1 MAYFFY
7 FSQKG
12 IHHIPIFIYIF
23 QNILNKKILQADPP
37 WKTCHIKTAFRHFL
51 WLLNIK
57 DSQTSVPL
65 VTELTQHQETHCLPL
80 QWSTSWGLHLNCN
93 LDFLQGALKAC
104 VKTFV
109 SEISMRQNV
118 ESVERR
124 RPRGP
129 FSSGARFLF
138 SFLAFAFLSLW
149 HSCQSSSPSRPT
161 CLTSNS
167 MVATHSGTLEKPR
180 ASLSDSSGWD
190 SAFRKVA
197 AVSRVTA
204 ICWWLNMSTK
214 MTLSQRRLICQQ
226 FATSF

>member
-1 MAYFFY
+1 M
-7 FSQKG
+7 
-12 IHHIPIFIYIF
+12 P
-23 QNILNKKILQADPP
+23 
-37 WKTCHIKTAFRHFL
+37 CHIKSVFRHFL

-57 DSQTSVPL
+57 DSQTSNPF
-65 VTELTQHQETHCLPL
+65 VTELTQNQETHCLPL

-93 LDFLQGALKAC
+93 PDFLQEALKAC

-118 ESVERR
+118 GSVERQ

-149 HSCQSSSPSRPT
+149 HSCQSSSPSGPT

-167 MVATHSGTLEKPR
+167 MVAPHCGTLQKPR
-180 ASLSDSSGWD
+180 ASLNYSSGWD
-190 SAFRKVA
+190 SAFRKVT
-197 AVSRVTA
+197 AVLKVTGRLQA
-204 ICWWLNMSTK
+204 ICWRCAEQQNVEYAASK
-214 MTLSQRRLICQQ
+214 ICHNT
-226 FATSF
+226 A